1 MPGPTTTILLA
12 PTEGTTVP
20 VNKRPKKPMTKGERA
35 AMIFV
40 ILCLPVLLLVLGLD
54 IKAIFFTPTAAQP
67 HSSAVPPLVR
77 TVVPTPETARVT
89 DSSSP
94 TGSLVET
101 SPLPAGTLA
110 AAPAVPTAPSP
121 TYTVGTSCTGHREG
135 LREYDGARRLL
146 VCTAGTWT
154 YVQPAGAPA
163 DPSTAAP
170 TATTTTS
177 PAPVRT
183 TTSAPA
189 PAAPETTAAPTST
202 STTTGEPTTV
212 PSVPSVTSAPSSPTG

>member
-1 MPGPTTTILLA
+1 MDRVTQA
-12 PTEGTTVP
+12 PT
-20 VNKRPKKPMTKGERA
+20 KRRKKPMTKGERA
-35 AMIFV
+35 ALTFV
-40 ILCLPVLLLVLGLD
+40 ILMIPVLLLILGLD
-54 IKAIFFTPTAAQP
+54 IKAIFFAPTAAQP

-94 TGSLVET
+94 TRSPVET
-101 SPLPAGTLA
+101 SPESSRTVDA
-110 AAPAVPTAPSP
+110 AQAVSTTPSP
-121 TYTVGTSCTGHREG
+121 TYMVGTSCTGHREG
-135 LREYDGARRLL
+135 LREYDDARRLL
-146 VCTAGTWT
+146 VCTAGTWA

-170 TATTTTS
+170 TPTTTS